1 MGDHSMSTLKEK
13 VMDPITI
20 ALIAFLGGGLITG
33 GTIFGIQKANE
44 NKIQETTELVSAIGQ
59 LKDQL
64 GEGQKQVMINLTD
77 QDLLKD
83 ACSTDYIKEHT
94 DSLCREMFCR
104 MQNRGLDKG
113 ATQAECEN
121 ISHITNSKHRLET
134 CMPYWGEDT
143 ILEDGGF
150 NKNSKYAICMNVF
163 ESRE

>member
-1 MGDHSMSTLKEK
+1 
-13 VMDPITI
+13 MDPLTI
-20 ALIAFLGGGLITG
+20 GLLCFLGGSLLTG
-33 GTIFGIQKANE
+33 GTIWGIQEAEK
-44 NKIQETTELVSAIGQ
+44 NKVKETTELVTAIGQ

-83 ACSTDYIKEHT
+83 ACSTEYIEKNG
-94 DSLCREMFCR
+94 DLLCREMFCR

-121 ISHITNSKHRLET
+121 ISHITNSKHRLDT
-134 CMPYWGEDT
+134 CMSYWGEDT

-150 NKNSKYAICMNVF
+150 NKNSKYALCMSVF
-163 ESRE
+163 ENRE

>member
-1 MGDHSMSTLKEK
+1 MSKTLKERI
-13 VMDPITI
+13 MDPLTI
-20 ALIAFLGGGLITG
+20 GLLCFLGGSLLTG
-33 GTIFGIQKANE
+33 GTIWGIQEAEK
-44 NKIQETTELVSAIGQ
+44 NKVKETTELVTAIGQ

-83 ACSTDYIKEHT
+83 ACSTEYIEKNG
-94 DSLCREMFCR
+94 DLLCREMFCR

-121 ISHITNSKHRLET
+121 ISHITNSKHRLDT
-134 CMPYWGEDT
+134 CMSYWGEDT

-150 NKNSKYAICMNVF
+150 NKNSKYALCMSVF
-163 ESRE
+163 ENRE

>member
-1 MGDHSMSTLKEK
+1 MAIFTKER

-20 ALIAFLGGGLITG
+20 GLLCFLGGGVITG
-33 GTIFGIQKANE
+33 GVWFGVEKSKERQTE
-44 NKIQETTELVSAIGQ
+44 NTTELVTAIGG

-83 ACSTDYIKEHT
+83 ACSTEYIEKNG
-94 DSLCREMFCR
+94 DLLCREMFCR

-121 ISHITNSKHRLET
+121 ISHITNSKHRLDT
-134 CMPYWGEDT
+134 CMTYWGEDT

-150 NKNSKYAICMNVF
+150 NKNSKYALCMSVF
-163 ESRE
+163 EKRE

>member
-1 MGDHSMSTLKEK
+1 
-13 VMDPITI
+13 MDPLTI
-20 ALIAFLGGGLITG
+20 GLLCFLGGSLLTG
-33 GTIFGIQKANE
+33 GTIWGIQEAEK
-44 NKIQETTELVSAIGQ
+44 NKTKETTELVTAIGQ

-83 ACSTDYIKEHT
+83 ACSTAYIEKNG
-94 DSLCREMFCR
+94 DLLCREMFCR

-121 ISHITNSKHRLET
+121 ISHITNSKHRLDT
-134 CMPYWGEDT
+134 CMAYWGEDT

-150 NKNSKYAICMNVF
+150 NKNSKYALCMSVF
-163 ESRE
+163 ENRE